1 MNRTAFHIKLLV
13 AALLLTAC
21 VDKSFDLDDIDLNL
35 STDVDLAMPLIS
47 TSEIKLID
55 FLKSSNFIRT
65 ANIPGQDGEVIYA
78 YATGSVSATIPASAL
93 KNGEVEYQAPISDIV
108 IKDLPEFLKDKDVR
122 FDLVNPVII
131 ANIDSDIPEGCGAL
145 ADLEVSTTKT
155 SCLIEGIKARN
166 GKLCQYIAMQEEK
179 NIPAEYLSGTP
190 ELIVPTTGNISDL
203 LSESIETLRIKVN
216 RVSAY
221 NVSTTPARD
230 IHITITFTLYAPIR
244 IGSAFC
250 LSYTASD
257 SDWSDE
263 FDEDIRKM
271 DIDMITLN
279 ADLTNNLPIEVN
291 IEITPVDPSGKKVD
305 GLDVIKANAKAGATS
320 KVSYTLKSGKPGV
333 TLHDY
338 LNGSNGAQLLDG
350 VSVVTRLKADASA
363 VGKYITTKSSARF
376 TNIELR
382 AKGKFN
388 YDAN

>member
-1 MNRTAFHIKLLV
+1 MNRTEFHIKLLV

-166 GKLCQYIAMQEEK
+166 GKLCQYIAMQE
-179 NIPAEYLSGTP
+179 PMQS
-190 ELIVPTTGNISDL
+190 
-203 LSESIETLRIKVN
+203 
-216 RVSAY
+216 
-221 NVSTTPARD
+221 
-230 IHITITFTLYAPIR
+230 
-244 IGSAFC
+244 
-250 LSYTASD
+250 
-257 SDWSDE
+257 
-263 FDEDIRKM
+263 
-271 DIDMITLN
+271 
-279 ADLTNNLPIEVN
+279 
-291 IEITPVDPSGKKVD
+291 PSG
-305 GLDVIKANAKAGATS
+305 LI
-320 KVSYTLKSGKPGV
+320 
-333 TLHDY
+333 
-338 LNGSNGAQLLDG
+338 
-350 VSVVTRLKADASA
+350 
-363 VGKYITTKSSARF
+363 
-376 TNIELR
+376 
-382 AKGKFN
+382 
-388 YDAN
+388 